1 MDDTTRHHL
10 RQIVCR
16 DVVDLATEYLERA
29 VRGVLRRDF
38 EDHLAD
44 CEDCRAYLGQLLVV
58 IRAASHLP
66 RSRPAQDDRARS
78 LETFRT
84 WRTERAGSSEATS

>member
-1 MDDTTRHHL
+1 VDDGDRHHL
-10 RQIVCR
+10 REIVCR
-16 DVVDLATEYLERA
+16 DVVDLVTDYLECA

-38 EDHLAD
+38 ESHLAD

-66 RSRPAQDDRARS
+66 QSRPTQDDRARS
-78 LETFRT
+78 LEVFRS
-84 WRTERAGSSEATS
+84 WRNERAASSVAT

>member
-1 MDDTTRHHL
+1 VDDGARHHL
-10 RQIVCR
+10 REIVCR
-16 DVVDLATEYLERA
+16 DVVDLATDYLECA

-38 EDHLAD
+38 ESHLAD

-66 RSRPAQDDRARS
+66 HSRPAKDDRARS
-78 LETFRT
+78 LELFRT
-84 WRTERAGSSEATS
+84 WRSERAGSSKAT